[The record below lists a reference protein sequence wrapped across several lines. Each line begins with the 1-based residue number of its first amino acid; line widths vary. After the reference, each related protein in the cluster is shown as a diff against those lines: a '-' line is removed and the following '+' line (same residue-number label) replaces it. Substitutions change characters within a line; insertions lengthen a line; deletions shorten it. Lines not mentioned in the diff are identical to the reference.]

1 MWFDELQRELNELE
15 RQGLKRSCRRVEA
28 VEGGRIRVDGRW
40 LVHLGSNNYLGLTT
54 HPEVIAAAQEAAG
67 RHGTGSGSARLIG
80 GTFAVH
86 EELEEEL
93 ARFKQAEAALLFS
106 TGYMASIGVITAL
119 AGRGDLAVCDRLAH
133 ASLVDGCRL
142 SGADLRVYPHAD
154 AEQLDDILR
163 ERRGRYRRLLVVTEG
178 VFSMDG
184 DAAPLP
190 EIAEV
195 TRRHGGWLL
204 LDDAHGT
211 GVLGE
216 NGRGTLE
223 HFGMPAEGILQVGTL
238 SKALGSLGG
247 YVAGPRAVVETLVNR
262 ARSFIY
268 TTAPPPADAAAAL
281 AALRVLRREPAL
293 RRCLW
298 ENTRRWAL
306 GLRRAGWAILPEQ
319 SAIVPVRTGSVRR
332 TLAAARGLLERGVY
346 APGIRPPTVPA
357 GSARIRTSVTAL
369 HTEEE
374 MEEAGKAFEAVR
386 KEVPDDEPAVR
397 AAL

>member
-1 MWFDELQRELNELE
+1 MERELEKLE
-15 RQGLKRSCRRVEA
+15 RQGLRRSCRRIEQ

-40 LVHLGSNNYLGLTT
+40 LVHLGSNNYLGLSL
-54 HPEVIAAAQEAAG
+54 HPEVVAAAQEAARKWG
-67 RHGTGSGSARLIG
+67 AGSGSARLIG
-80 GTFAVH
+80 GSFAVH
-86 EELEEEL
+86 GELEEEL

-106 TGYMASIGVITAL
+106 TGYMANLGVIPAL
-119 AGRGDLAVCDRLAH
+119 VGRGDLVVCDRLAH

-154 AEQLDDILR
+154 AGRLDAALR
-163 ERRGRYRRLLVVTEG
+163 RRRDRYRRLLVVTEG

-184 DAAPLP
+184 DIAPLP
-190 EIAEV
+190 EILEV
-195 TRRHGGWLL
+195 VRRHDGWLL

-216 NGRGTLE
+216 SGRGTLE
-223 HFGMPAEGILQVGTL
+223 HFGIGPEGILQMGTL

-268 TTAPPPADAAAAL
+268 TTAPSPADAAAAL
-281 AALRVLRREPAL
+281 AALRVIRREP
-293 RRCLW
+293 
-298 ENTRRWAL
+298 
-306 GLRRAGWAILPEQ
+306 GLRRRLWESVRRWREGLRRIGWPLLAGESP
-319 SAIVPVRTGSVRR
+319 IVPVRTGSVHR
-332 TLAAARGLLERGVY
+332 TMEAARALLERGVY

-374 MEEAGKAFEAVR
+374 MDAALRAFEAVLGAAA
-386 KEVPDDEPAVR
+386 PGAVSVEGR
-397 AAL
+397 